1 MFLIRHIIAG
11 DAADILHLPPTS
23 QVLLDVVVFL
33 PRAAIPIEARGHKQR
48 KLLRYMLSQNLV
60 ETLHVVLTQGGVDY
74 ERHLRN
80 VGQDTG

>member
-1 MFLIRHIIAG
+1 MPRA
-11 DAADILHLPPTS
+11 PCPVPS

-60 ETLHVVLTQGGVDY
+60 ETLQVVLTHGGVDY
-74 ERHLRN
+74 ERHLRD
-80 VGQDTG
+80 VTQDTP

>member
-1 MFLIRHIIAG
+1 LLSTPLTLPTGA
-11 DAADILHLPPTS
+11 PPTF

-48 KLLRYMLSQNLV
+48 KLLRYMMSQNLV
-60 ETLHVVLTQGGVDY
+60 ETLHVALTHGEVDY

-80 VGQDTG
+80 VGQDAD